1 MKIVMKFLILW
12 RETRSSKSIERRERR
27 LPSRKHWM
35 MKPPKKRKTMSWMRK
50 MK

>member
-1 MKIVMKFLILW
+1 LEGDEIKQIY
-12 RETRSSKSIERRERR
+12 REKGAEGT
-27 LPSRKHWM
+27 SRKHWM